1 MDPKLLKK
9 LYKHKKKRPVDPN
22 APPRPT
28 LLGHEKE
35 FKSVKDEMSDMR
47 MHIASVETE
56 NQRLRS
62 KVNRLEQLV
71 QEVIRVM
78 VKKN

>member
-9 LYKHKKKRPVDPN
+9 LYKHKKKRAVDPN

-35 FKSVKDEMSDMR
+35 FKTVREDLTDVR
-47 MHIASVETE
+47 QHLAHVETE
-56 NQRLRS
+56 NARLRS
-62 KVNRLEQLV
+62 RVIRLEQLV
-71 QEVIRVM
+71 QDILNSMIRR
-78 VKKN
+78 K